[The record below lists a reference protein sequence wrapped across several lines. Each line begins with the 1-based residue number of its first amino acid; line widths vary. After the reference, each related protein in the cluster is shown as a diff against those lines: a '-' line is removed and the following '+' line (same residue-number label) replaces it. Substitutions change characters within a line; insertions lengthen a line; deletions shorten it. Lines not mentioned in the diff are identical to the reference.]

1 MNKFDPYGFH
11 IFSQQF
17 SCVGSPRPPL
27 TCSQHLT
34 NHSTILPNGT
44 VRTIQ
49 HVSVVNIAAISAKNV
64 HPNPPLVRAFSNQG
78 TSLNFQTGQSWVS
91 ERRSHQHT
99 PPGRSDPIPPD
110 SWFFFEPKNTKQ
122 NSKEWKFHAHLIVFF
137 MDCHFVILC
146 TWTPHLATIVT
157 SHICHFVLKH
167 QDTSHRQRPPA
178 HQINGYLFFFHQI
191 SNTTVWFT
199 HGRIMTRSFQ
209 KK

>member
-1 MNKFDPYGFH
+1 MFIPIHLWFAPFPTKELH
-11 IFSQQF
+11 WIFKLDRAGSQKE
-17 SCVGSPRPPL
+17 G
-27 TCSQHLT
+27 
-34 NHSTILPNGT
+34 
-44 VRTIQ
+44 RTSIR
-49 HVSVVNIAAISAKNV
+49 
-64 HPNPPLVRAFSNQG
+64 HPGAVTP
-78 TSLNFQTGQSWVS
+78 SLQTL
-91 ERRSHQHT
+91 
-99 PPGRSDPIPPD
+99 D
-110 SWFFFEPKNTKQ
+110 FFWTKNTKQ
-122 NSKEWKFHAHLIVFF
+122 NSKEWKFHAHPIVFF